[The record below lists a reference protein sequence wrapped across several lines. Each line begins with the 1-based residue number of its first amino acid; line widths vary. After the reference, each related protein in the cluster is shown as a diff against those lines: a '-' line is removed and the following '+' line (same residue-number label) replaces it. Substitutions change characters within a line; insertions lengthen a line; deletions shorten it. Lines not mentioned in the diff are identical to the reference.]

1 MCNNLLLCVWPS
13 PAKIIPS
20 SPIACLQWLFKIL
33 VWNSRNIVRAW
44 HNNQH
49 CCQRKRERHTR
60 CDSMVFHIWK
70 SSFALYDD
78 NDPLAWQT
86 VLLGSSNVHYS
97 FMKMPLFLPFR
108 GLPTYYNPL
117 ASQLMNLW
125 LQWMI
130 DPSLLV
136 VPKEQA
142 YCSKVA
148 SRGCTWWRSL
158 WHHVGTRGAQILNCQ
173 NQTFSTPSRT

>member
-1 MCNNLLLCVWPS
+1 LRVCSGCSKSLFG
-13 PAKIIPS
+13 
-20 SPIACLQWLFKIL
+20 IAVTLWEPDTTI
-33 VWNSRNIVRAW
+33 SIVA
-44 HNNQH
+44 
-49 CCQRKRERHTR
+49 RERWRRHTR
-60 CDSMVFHIWK
+60 CDSMVFHIGK

-125 LQWMI
+125 RQW
-130 DPSLLV
+130 
-136 VPKEQA
+136 
-142 YCSKVA
+142 
-148 SRGCTWWRSL
+148 
-158 WHHVGTRGAQILNCQ
+158 
-173 NQTFSTPSRT
+173 